1 MNFRKIPGATR
12 KPSADAWYTE
22 PAKTVLYTE
31 YFGID
36 TPPAGD
42 GYGKIKQSGSF
53 VDVLDKK
60 FKSSG
65 SFASAVGYKV
75 KISGTFVDVL

>member
-1 MNFRKIPGATR
+1 MAVGLPQLDNPYLGGSDIWDDGLVGEILLQ
-12 KPSADAWYTE
+12 D
-22 PAKTVLYTE
+22 
-31 YFGID
+31 YFEAP
-36 TPPAGD
+36 TPVG

-53 VDVLDKK
+53 VDVPDRK
-60 FKSSG
+60 FKASG